1 LGPYNNRNKRWDYW
15 AVVSDTFVVS
25 CVVANIDVLGLADV
39 YWANFLTGDSG
50 GAAVVVSS
58 DDCRL
63 PATVGAEPI
72 EVSSG
77 DFSLSLHDDDRGT
90 HFRITWRETDGRDG
104 EVVMTVDNPPGH
116 ESLNVVI
123 PWDNEVFN
131 FTSKQQARAAH
142 GYRRVG
148 EDVWSFGGETGRDA
162 WGVLDVG
169 RGRWPERITWNWG
182 GGAGRVG
189 ERVIGLQF
197 GGQWTEGSGAT
208 ENAVLVDGRLSKIG
222 RELVFTYDW
231 DNPLDP
237 WTVTDPGGQLHLTLY
252 PQFDKYTHT
261 DVSESLGSEVHQVFG
276 RMEGS
281 LTTDDGE
288 TLQFTNVVGFIEEA
302 RQRW

>member
-1 LGPYNNRNKRWDYW
+1 
-15 AVVSDTFVVS
+15 
-25 CVVANIDVLGLADV
+25 
-39 YWANFLTGDSG
+39 
-50 GAAVVVSS
+50 
-58 DDCRL
+58 
-63 PATVGAEPI
+63 
-72 EVSSG
+72 
-77 DFSLSLHDDDRGT
+77 
-90 HFRITWRETDGRDG
+90 
-104 EVVMTVDNPPGH
+104 
-116 ESLNVVI
+116 
-123 PWDNEVFN
+123 
-131 FTSKQQARAAH
+131 
-142 GYRRVG
+142 
-148 EDVWSFGGETGRDA
+148 
-162 WGVLDVG
+162 
-169 RGRWPERITWNWG
+169 
-182 GGAGRVG
+182 
-189 ERVIGLQF
+189 VIGLQF

-288 TLQFTNVVGFIEEA
+288 TLQFTDVVGFIEEA